1 MDAVTT
7 RLIEWAVAS
16 RALGPR
22 AGSGDQY
29 LVVPVPNGIL
39 LAVVDGLGHG
49 AEAERAAAAA
59 VDVLREHAREPVI
72 ALVDRCHRRLRA
84 TRGAVLSLASFS
96 AVEGTM
102 TWLGIGN
109 VEGVLLR
116 ADPAAVPRRECLLLR
131 AGVVGAQLSSLQ
143 GAVLSVRAG
152 DTLIFATDGVTSDF
166 AGDAVAEDPP
176 QKTAD
181 RILSYH
187 SKGTDDALVLVARY
201 LGGAG

>member
-16 RALGPR
+16 QALGPR
-22 AGSGDQY
+22 GGSGDQY
-29 LVVPVPNGIL
+29 LVAPAPNGIL

-49 AEAERAAAAA
+49 AEAERAAEAA
-59 VDVLREHAREPVI
+59 VETLREHAGETLI

-84 TRGAVLSLASFS
+84 TRGAVLSVASFS
-96 AVEGTM
+96 GVEGTM
-102 TWLGIGN
+102 TWLGVGN

-116 ADPAAVPRRECLLLR
+116 ADPAAVPRRESLLLR
-131 AGVVGAQLSSLQ
+131 PGVVGAQLPSLQ
-143 GAVLSVRAG
+143 GAIVSVSAG

-166 AGDAVAEDPP
+166 AVDALAEDPP

-201 LGGAG
+201 LGGAA